1 MVYFFI
7 ANAFI
12 APIHIIWI
20 LALTKLI
27 FHKRKKTLM
36 GIFSTEAIIFEVFF
50 LYNFII
56 DPSQIGTQMSAF
68 VVDWAIWIYIYLL
81 LSIALFLITSFLFA
95 RQNLKSENRELRVKG
110 WFLVFAIIL
119 YSAAALIDVIGADS
133 PTEITIHLAR
143 TFLILSSIFFYIGF
157 TLPKFIKEL
166 FIKS

>member
-1 MVYFFI
+1 
-7 ANAFI
+7 
-12 APIHIIWI
+12 
-20 LALTKLI
+20 
-27 FHKRKKTLM
+27 M